1 MTFNNQNS
9 ILVVDDDPS
18 VLDSISSLL
27 KKNGYIVISCERA
40 KDAFIALQEEKI
52 DAVLSD
58 VKMPEITG
66 IELLEKIHIINSDIP
81 VILMTAYADFD
92 ITVDAI
98 KKGVFDF
105 IIKPY
110 QPEQIIHSVE
120 KAVKYKTFLEM
131 EKSYKHLLEE
141 FNQEIETLVSERTM
155 NLMALTIA
163 DRVRNPAI
171 VIGSKAKKMANKKD
185 VPEDFRKDLLCILEE
200 TEKLQTMVKDFHNL
214 LKNKKSKFSY
224 DDINEVVE
232 SVASSVEK
240 RDVTLIFNLSDQ
252 PLKINMEKDLLRVA
266 ISLLIKNA
274 MEAMPQ
280 NGRLTIETGQHE
292 EEVFLRISDT
302 GCGIP
307 TIFLENIFVPFFS
320 TKKRGFGL
328 GLPLVKQIVSEHMG
342 KISVKSEEGKGTRFS
357 LTFPSR
363 WKDR

>member
-1 MTFNNQNS
+1 MDSNNQNT

-18 VLDSISSLL
+18 VLDSISLLL
-27 KKNGYIVISCERA
+27 KKYGYIVISCERA
-40 KDAFIALQEEKI
+40 KDVFNALQEEKI

-58 VKMPEITG
+58 VKMPEISG
-66 IELLEKIHIINSDIP
+66 IELLEKIHTINSDIP
-81 VILMTAYADFD
+81 VILMTAYTDFD

-110 QPEQIIHSVE
+110 QPEQILHSVD
-120 KAVKYKTFLEM
+120 KAVKYKNFLEM

-163 DRVRNPAI
+163 DRVRNPAM
-171 VIGSKAKKMANKKD
+171 VIGSKAKKMAEKKD

-214 LKNKKSKFSY
+214 LKSRKSKFSY
-224 DDINEVVE
+224 DDINEVAE
-232 SVASSVEK
+232 SVVSSVEK
-240 RDVTLIFNLSDQ
+240 RDVTLVVNLSEQ
-252 PLKINMEKDLLRVA
+252 PLRINMEKDLLRVA

-274 MEAMPQ
+274 LEAMPE
-280 NGRLTIETGQHE
+280 NGRLTIETGQEE

-302 GCGIP
+302 GPGIP
-307 TIFLENIFVPFFS
+307 ANSLENIFVPFFS

-328 GLPLVKQIVSEHMG
+328 GLPLVKQIVSEHLG
-342 KISVKSEEGKGTRFS
+342 KISVKSEEGKGTTFS

>member
-1 MTFNNQNS
+1 MTSNNQNT

-18 VLDSISSLL
+18 VLDFISLL
-27 KKNGYIVISCERA
+27 LRQHGYIVISRERA
-40 KDAFIALQEEKI
+40 KDVLNALQEEKI
-52 DAVLSD
+52 DAVLTD

-66 IELLEKIHIINSDIP
+66 IELLEKIHTINIDIP

-92 ITVDAI
+92 ITIDAI

-120 KAVKYKTFLEM
+120 KAVKYKRFVEM

-141 FNQEIETLVSERTM
+141 FNQEMETLVSERTM

-163 DRVRNPAI
+163 DRVRNPAM
-171 VIGSKAKKMANKKD
+171 VIGCKAKKMAEKKD
-185 VPEDFRKDLLCILEE
+185 VPEDFRKNLLCILEE
-200 TEKLQTMVKDFHNL
+200 SEKLQTMVKDFQNL
-214 LKNKKSKFSY
+214 LKSRKSKFSY

-232 SVASSVEK
+232 SVVPSVEK
-240 RDVTLIFNLSDQ
+240 RDVTLVVDLSEQ
-252 PLKINMEKDLLRVA
+252 PLRINMEKDLLRVA

-274 MEAMPQ
+274 LEAMPE
-280 NGRLTIETGQHE
+280 NGRLTIETGQEE

-302 GCGIP
+302 GSGIP
-307 TIFLENIFVPFFS
+307 ANFLENIFVPFFS
-320 TKKRGFGL
+320 TKKRSFGM
-328 GLPLVKQIVSEHMG
+328 GLPLVKQIVSEHLG
-342 KISVKSEEGKGTRFS
+342 EISVKSEEGKGTTFL

>member
-1 MTFNNQNS
+1 MTSNNQNS

-18 VLDSISSLL
+18 VLDSISLLL
-27 KKNGYIVISCERA
+27 KKDGYIVISCERA
-40 KDAFIALQEEKI
+40 KDAFNALQEEKI
-52 DAVLSD
+52 DVVLSD

-66 IELLEKIHIINSDIP
+66 IELLEKIHTINSDIP

-120 KAVKYKTFLEM
+120 KAVKYKNFLEM

-163 DRVRNPAI
+163 DRVRNPAM
-171 VIGSKAKKMANKKD
+171 VIGCKAKKMAEKKD

-214 LKNKKSKFSY
+214 LKSRKSKFSY

-232 SVASSVEK
+232 SVAPSVEK
-240 RDVTLIFNLSDQ
+240 KGRN
-252 PLKINMEKDLLRVA
+252 
-266 ISLLIKNA
+266 IS
-274 MEAMPQ
+274 
-280 NGRLTIETGQHE
+280 
-292 EEVFLRISDT
+292 F
-302 GCGIP
+302 
-307 TIFLENIFVPFFS
+307 
-320 TKKRGFGL
+320 
-328 GLPLVKQIVSEHMG
+328 
-342 KISVKSEEGKGTRFS
+342 
-357 LTFPSR
+357 
-363 WKDR
+363 

>member
-1 MTFNNQNS
+1 MTSNNKNT

-18 VLDSISSLL
+18 VLGFISLL
-27 KKNGYIVISCERA
+27 LKNFGFPVIACERV
-40 KDAFIALQEEKI
+40 KDVFNAFQEKEI
-52 DAVLSD
+52 DVVLTD

-66 IELLEKIHIINSDIP
+66 IELLEKIHTINGDIP

-105 IIKPY
+105 IIKPF

-120 KAVKYKTFLEM
+120 KAVKYKRFVEM

-141 FNQEIETLVSERTM
+141 FNQEMETLVSERTM

-163 DRVRNPAI
+163 DRVRNPAM
-171 VIGSKAKKMANKKD
+171 VIGCKAKKMAEKKD
-185 VPEDFRKDLLCILEE
+185 VPEDFRKDLLCIIEE
-200 TEKLQTMVKDFHNL
+200 TEKLQTMVKDFQNL
-214 LKNKKSKFSY
+214 LKSRKSKFSY
-224 DDINEVVE
+224 DDINEMVE
-232 SVASSVEK
+232 SVAPSVEK
-240 RDVTLIFNLSDQ
+240 RDVTLVLDLSDQ
-252 PLKINMEKDLLRVA
+252 PLRINMEKDLLRVA

-274 MEAMPQ
+274 LEAMPE
-280 NGRLTIETGQHE
+280 NGRLTIETGREE

-302 GCGIP
+302 GPGIP
-307 TIFLENIFVPFFS
+307 ADFLENIFVPFFS
-320 TKKRGFGL
+320 TKKRSFGM
-328 GLPLVKQIVSEHMG
+328 GLPLVKQIVSEHLG
-342 KISVKSEEGKGTRFS
+342 KISVKSEEGKGTTFL